1 MVNSSNATTAGDD
14 CLEPCM
20 DNTAPNFETKLEC
33 ASGQSYSQ
41 ADVTS
46 CYCQQKIAQYVSEY
60 GSVKGAYFAITELDG
75 ICAEMTG

>member
-1 MVNSSNATTAGDD
+1 MVNPSNATTAGDA

-60 GSVKGAYFAITELDG
+60 GTVKGAYFAITELDG
-75 ICAEMTG
+75 ICAKMTG